1 METIVRDRQISPIG
15 LRSNALANAPAPQG
29 RSLAVAPSALSLGD
43 AETVAMGH
51 CELGK
56 IRLETGRFQDALEL
70 FEQALALQPHDV
82 ESWYNRAEALTCL
95 SRYEDALASLEQAQT
110 LAGFATPRLWVQK
123 AVVLIWL
130 NRLEAA
136 LTCCNRALWLDPDHS
151 QAWLF
156 RGVALHR
163 LGQSKE
169 AYRSY
174 RRVAQP
180 DLSAGSHSNLQ
191 RLCQDIVL
199 NHRAS

>member
-1 METIVRDRQISPIG
+1 METMVRDRQILPIG
-15 LRSNALANAPAPQG
+15 LRSNAATPQG
-29 RSLAVAPSALSLGD
+29 HLATVPRPLPFRD
-43 AETVAMGH
+43 DETVAMGQ

-56 IRLETGRFQDALEL
+56 IRLEMGRFQDALEL

-82 ESWYNRAEALTCL
+82 ESWLNRAEALTCL
-95 SRYEDALASLEQAQT
+95 SRYEDALASLEQVQT
-110 LAGFATPRLWVQK
+110 LAGFATTRLLVQK

-136 LTCCNRALWLDPDHS
+136 LTCCNRALWLNPDHS

-156 RGVALHR
+156 RGVALQR
-163 LGQSKE
+163 LGRNKE
-169 AYRSY
+169 AHRSY

-180 DLSAGSHSNLQ
+180 ALAAGSHSNLQ

-199 NHRAS
+199 NHQAD

>member
-1 METIVRDRQISPIG
+1 METMVRDRQITPTGQRPRGQSPKD
-15 LRSNALANAPAPQG
+15 
-29 RSLAVAPSALSLGD
+29 RSLAIAPRALPLCD
-43 AETVAMGH
+43 YQTVAVGH

-56 IRLETGRFQDALEL
+56 IRLEMGRFQDALEL
-70 FEQALALQPHDV
+70 FEQALALHPHDV

-110 LAGFATPRLWVQK
+110 LAGFGTTRLWVQK
-123 AVVLIWL
+123 AVVLLWL

-136 LTCCNRALWLDPDHS
+136 LNCCNRALWLNPDHS

-163 LGQSKE
+163 LGRTKE
-169 AYRSY
+169 ASRSY

-180 DLSAGSHSNLQ
+180 TLSSGAHSNLQ
-191 RLCQDIVL
+191 RLCQDIV
-199 NHRAS
+199 RDYQAS

>member
-1 METIVRDRQISPIG
+1 METMVRDRQISPIG
-15 LRSNALANAPAPQG
+15 LRPSALAPGNRA
-29 RSLAVAPSALSLGD
+29 LAIAPSALPACD
-43 AETVAMGH
+43 RETVAMGH

-56 IRLETGRFQDALEL
+56 IRLEMGRFQDALEL

-95 SRYEDALASLEQAQT
+95 SRYADALASLEQAQT

-123 AVVLIWL
+123 AVVLLWL

-136 LTCCNRALWLDPDHS
+136 LNCCNRALWLNPDHS

-163 LGQSKE
+163 LGRSKE
-169 AYRSY
+169 AHRSY

-180 DLSAGSHSNLQ
+180 ATAGAHSNLQ
-191 RLCQDIVL
+191 RLCQDIVRD
-199 NHRAS
+199 HQAS

>member
-1 METIVRDRQISPIG
+1 METMVRDRQISPVG
-15 LRSNALANAPAPQG
+15 LRSSALATQN
-29 RSLAVAPSALSLGD
+29 RSLASVPGTPPHCDYEAVAL
-43 AETVAMGH
+43 GH

-56 IRLETGRFQDALEL
+56 IRLEMGRFQDALEL

-95 SRYEDALASLEQAQT
+95 GRYTDALASLEQAQT
-110 LAGFATPRLWVQK
+110 LAGFATTRLWVQK

-136 LTCCNRALWLDPDHS
+136 LNCCNRALWLNPNHS

-163 LGQSKE
+163 LGRTKE
-169 AYRSY
+169 ASRSY

-180 DLSAGSHSNLQ
+180 ALSSGAHSNLQ
-191 RLCQDIVL
+191 QLCKDIAIE
-199 NHRAS
+199 HRAS